1 MSEDVQRFIDKVRSE
16 GVQAGR
22 RKADELVAE
31 AKRRAEQIIAEG
43 KQQKQRIVAEAE
55 AAVQGS
61 LARARTE
68 LELGVRDAALHFRDV
83 LKRRLRDVL
92 AHGTRQHLTDPSFVG
107 NILHEIISVA
117 AQADHGRTGEITINV
132 PMEMR
137 EALVKWALDEIDHRA
152 ADTIRESIDLSS
164 TLQEPGFE
172 YKLDDAT
179 VEVTLDSVVEVLS
192 GLIAPGF
199 HELLDRATAED
210 ESQSPRDG
218 K

>member
-1 MSEDVQRFIDKVRSE
+1 MGEDVQKFIDKVRSE

-22 RKADELVAE
+22 RKADEIVAE
-31 AKRRAEQIIAEG
+31 AQERAERIIAEAR
-43 KQQKQRIVAEAE
+43 QQKQSTVAEAE
-55 AAVQGS
+55 AAVQGR

-68 LELGVRDAALHFRDV
+68 LALGVRDAALRFRGV
-83 LKRRLRDVL
+83 LKQRLRALL
-92 AHGTRQHLTDPSFVG
+92 ADGARQHLTDPSFVG
-107 NILHEIISVA
+107 GILHEIISVSL
-117 AQADHGRTGEITINV
+117 QADRGGPGEIAINV
-132 PMEMR
+132 PVEMR
-137 EALVKWALDEIDHRA
+137 EELAQWALDEIGHMA
-152 ADTIRESIDLSS
+152 ADAIRESIDLSS

-199 HELLDRATAED
+199 RELLDRATAED

-218 K
+218 E